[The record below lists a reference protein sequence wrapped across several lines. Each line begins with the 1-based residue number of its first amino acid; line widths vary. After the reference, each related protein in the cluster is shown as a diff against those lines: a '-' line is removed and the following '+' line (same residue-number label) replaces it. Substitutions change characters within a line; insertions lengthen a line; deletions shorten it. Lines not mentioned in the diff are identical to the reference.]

1 MGSLC
6 CKVSERNSIGYCKAA
21 SIMPPDATE
30 TDSFTSVSSADLP
43 LNATANFNANTI
55 TRNRPPSAVSS
66 MPSIPQRTYD
76 PEDYTNSYAYQLCG
90 YDRSMPMNIPKKSR
104 SNEGVRRY
112 MYAPPQ
118 LCRLTIT
125 DANICQLQKCSCNDT
140 TNQSIEYPVSAKE
153 ITTTTTTTVVQIET
167 PKPVFEKRVVFIDGL
182 TNVVDQLKVDA
193 NFDLDLHYIEKSH
206 RLMCKTFEL
215 PMTAFY
221 EMILDSDVNSFLR
234 KLQRK
239 YCRLATNSGSPE
251 QGDYED
257 ALDEENDKTSL
268 DDMKFNE
275 TTPPLHITEVTDEK
289 TLWRTAEKDPWN
301 QRTER
306 PAVADKY
313 TMLGTSL
320 SSNSSSNTSY
330 SVATSNS
337 NGASNFTL
345 NAMEPKNRNR
355 SYLMNEKEENEL
367 NELLEQ
373 LKSIIAE
380 QEASAVAVKEPK
392 ITPKT
397 VKRANRG
404 ASRLDDLRRKYVE
417 RSETVLKLKSE
428 NCPLNERSFF
438 QWKFERPL
446 YVYRSN
452 LSSCLYNLFY
462 HLNGHHIEPL
472 EFQRKWLQEIE
483 NDITWCRMLKK
494 ALCDR
499 WNQTCN
505 TANLLQLQLVWI
517 VAGDDETVEK
527 LCDHMEVPFYLR
539 TKNIANFIR
548 NQSYMFERIAV
559 LLRIGCV
566 IRLCNGKVNI
576 SPSEILE
583 HLNNIPS
590 PDLTM
595 S

>member
-1 MGSLC
+1 MGALC
-6 CKVSERNSIGYCKAA
+6 CKNSERNSIGYCKAA
-21 SIMPPDATE
+21 SIVPPDATE

-43 LNATANFNANTI
+43 LTTTANLNANII
-55 TRNRPPSAVSS
+55 TRNRPLSVVSS

-76 PEDYTNSYAYQLCG
+76 PEDYTNSYAFQVNGL
-90 YDRSMPMNIPKKSR
+90 DRSLPMNIPKNSR
-104 SNEGVRRY
+104 SNEAVRRY
-112 MYAPPQ
+112 LYAPPQ

-125 DANICQLQKCSCNDT
+125 DANICQLQKCPCHNT
-140 TNQSIEYPVSAKE
+140 LQEMIEYTISPKD
-153 ITTTTTTTVVQIET
+153 TTTVTQQNET
-167 PKPVFEKRVVFIDGL
+167 PKQIVEKQIIFIDGL
-182 TNVVDQLKVDA
+182 TNVVDQLKIDA

-239 YCRLATNSGSPE
+239 YYRLITNHSSAE

-268 DDMKFNE
+268 DDIKFNE
-275 TTPPLHITEVTDEK
+275 QTPPLHISEATDEK
-289 TLWRTAEKDPWN
+289 TLWRTAEKDPWGKN
-301 QRTER
+301 TKTLAASE
-306 PAVADKY
+306 KNN
-313 TMLGTSL
+313 TFGTSL
-320 SSNSSSNTSY
+320 SSNNSSNRY
-330 SVATSNS
+330 GVAAVNNNS
-337 NGASNFTL
+337 NVNL
-345 NAMEPKNRNR
+345 NVTEQKNHNR
-355 SYLMNEKEENEL
+355 SYLLSEKEENEL
-367 NELLEQ
+367 NELLEE

-380 QEASAVAVKEPK
+380 QEASSGVESKPR

-397 VKRANRG
+397 IKRTNRG
-404 ASRLDDLRRKYVE
+404 TNKLDDLRRKYIE

-505 TANLLQLQLVWI
+505 AANLLQLQLVWI
-517 VAGDDETVEK
+517 VAGDDETIDK
-527 LCDHMEVPFYLR
+527 LCEYMEVPFYLR
-539 TKNIANFIR
+539 TKNIANFVR
-548 NQSYMFERIAV
+548 NQSYMFERIAI

-576 SPSEILE
+576 SPEEILQ
-583 HLNNIPS
+583 HLNSITS
-590 PDLTM
+590 PNLMT

>member
-1 MGSLC
+1 MGALC
-6 CKVSERNSIGYCKAA
+6 SKVSERNSIGYCKAA
-21 SIMPPDATE
+21 SILPPDVTE
-30 TDSFTSVSSADLP
+30 TDSFTSVSSSDLP
-43 LNATANFNANTI
+43 LNATANYNANTI
-55 TRNRPPSAVSS
+55 TRNQPPSAVSS

-76 PEDYTNSYAYQLCG
+76 PEDYANFHAFQCNG
-90 YDRSMPMNIPKKSR
+90 IDRSLPMSIPKKSR
-104 SNEGVRRY
+104 SNEAVRRY
-112 MYAPPQ
+112 LYAPPQ

-125 DANICQLQKCSCNDT
+125 DTNICQLQKCPCNNT
-140 TNQSIEYPVSAKE
+140 LHKSIEQPMLATE
-153 ITTTTTTTVVQIET
+153 TTTVVQIET
-167 PKPVFEKRVVFIDGL
+167 PKQVLEKRIVFIDGL

-215 PMTAFY
+215 PMSAFY

-239 YCRLATNSGSPE
+239 YYRLITNHSSAE

-268 DDMKFNE
+268 DDIILSE
-275 TTPPLHITEVTDEK
+275 TTPPPLHISEATDEK
-289 TLWRTAEKDPWN
+289 TLWRTAEKDPWK
-301 QRTER
+301 QSTEI
-306 PAVADKY
+306 PPVSDKY
-313 TMLGTSL
+313 HNLSTSL
-320 SSNSSSNTSY
+320 SSNDSSNSFAIDNNK
-330 SVATSNS
+330 SARNA
-337 NGASNFTL
+337 NL
-345 NAMEPKNRNR
+345 NATESKYRNR
-355 SYLMNEKEENEL
+355 SYLLSEKEENEL

-380 QEASAVAVKEPK
+380 QEASSSAGREPK

-404 ASRLDDLRRKYVE
+404 ANRLDDLRRKYVE

-446 YVYRSN
+446 YIYRSN

-483 NDITWCRMLKK
+483 NDVTWCRMLKK

-505 TANLLQLQLVWI
+505 TANLLQIQLVWI
-517 VAGDDETVEK
+517 VAGDDETVDKFCEN
-527 LCDHMEVPFYLR
+527 MEMPFYLR

-559 LLRIGCV
+559 LFRIGCV

-576 SPSEILE
+576 SPDEILQ
-583 HLNNIPS
+583 HLNSITS
-590 PDLTM
+590 PNLTT